1 MPELAIVRSLHRK
14 PAAVKPPV
22 DRLETIQIL
31 RGVAAML
38 VVYNHA
44 GLLVIQA
51 TERLGQSL
59 LVPTEA
65 FATFGSIGVDLFFVI
80 SGFVMAMSARGF
92 DGQRDG
98 ARFLALRF
106 VRIAPLFYIFCLLW
120 LTQLLPAGVSV
131 SSGTVSNSL
140 LFLPLIDRT
149 EYSWPIHYLGWTLS
163 FEFIFY
169 LIVSGLIASGQSRNA
184 TMLLLAMLALPLLSY
199 PFSDGLVLWH
209 MFTNPIQWE
218 FAMGVG
224 LFLLWQAQ
232 LLRQIRMATLAGLL
246 FSVVLLAGM
255 LLQGEAIFLAKDT
268 VNGTTSAGRAL
279 YWGVPMALLLCLLLG
294 SEPLTSGRPRQLL
307 TVVGDASYSIYLSH
321 LFVVRAAEEVVERDW
336 LPFAPGQGADLLLS
350 VVLVLSAIV
359 GFGVHRLIERP
370 LLSWGRLRVK
380 RFFLQCPDNSLEV
393 SPGNASKHPR

>member
-1 MPELAIVRSLHRK
+1 MRSPHSK

-44 GLLVIQA
+44 GLLLIQA

-65 FATFGSIGVDLFFVI
+65 FATFGSIGVDLFFVT

-120 LTQLLPAGVSV
+120 LTQLLPAGVPV
-131 SSGTVSNSL
+131 SPGTMSNSL
-140 LFLPLIDRT
+140 LFLPLIDQT

-163 FEFIFY
+163 FEFMFY

-232 LLRQIRMATLAGLL
+232 LLRRIRMATLAGLL

-268 VNGTTSAGRAL
+268 VNGTTSAARAL

-294 SEPLTSGRPRQLL
+294 SEPLTSGRPRRLL
-307 TVVGDASYSIYLSH
+307 TAVGDASYSIYLSH
-321 LFVVRAAEEVVERDW
+321 LFVVRAAKEVVERDW
-336 LPFAPGQGADLLLS
+336 LPFGPGQGADLLLG

-359 GFGVHRLIERP
+359 GFGVHRLMERP

-380 RFFLQCPDNSLEV
+380 LFFLRRPDNSLEG
-393 SPGNASKHPR
+393 SPGNASKHPH